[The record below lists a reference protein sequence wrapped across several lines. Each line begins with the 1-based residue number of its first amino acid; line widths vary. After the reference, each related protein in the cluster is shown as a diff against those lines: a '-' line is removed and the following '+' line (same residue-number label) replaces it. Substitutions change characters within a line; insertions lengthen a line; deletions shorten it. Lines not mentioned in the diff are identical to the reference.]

1 MHYLPQLLG
10 LLKRRDYVPLPAE
23 RLAEKL
29 DIAAGE
35 REDFRAEIERHL
47 KQGTLVR
54 LKKNR
59 LCLPRDADL
68 VTGRVR
74 FRQSGA
80 AILLPDAAPDEKPPA
95 PLQVRAEDTWV
106 AMHGD
111 HVVCRIIPKRKLER
125 YRRRKGPLGDDAESA
140 RVIRILERKRTVL
153 AGTLKRSKMFHF
165 VIPDDP
171 RIIQD
176 ILVPEP
182 EKSRLSPK
190 PKIDDKVV
198 VKLFDWEQRH
208 LNPEGEIIEV
218 LGKTHT
224 PGAEY
229 HAILR
234 QYDLDPEFPAEVVEE
249 VAELPAR
256 VPKSDLKGRVD
267 LRRTHVFTIDPQD
280 AKDFDDALSIEPLE
294 DGGHRVGVHIADVSA
309 YVSPGTALD
318 AEARER
324 GNSTYLVGTVIPML
338 PHALSNGLCSLVE
351 GEDRLT
357 KSVFIHFT
365 KNGKIE
371 KTEFADSVI
380 RSAKRLTYEQAY
392 ALMKENDFAK
402 IRALPTPPKH
412 QTGATGRPLG
422 SLSNEELGKLQT
434 AIRGLWDIGSRL
446 RKRRMRSGSLDLD
459 MPETKIYV
467 DEQGYA
473 DRIVLVEHDESHQ
486 LVEEFMLAANEAVA
500 KALNHRRIPAIHRV
514 HDKPET
520 EKLEDLSTYMKTVG
534 IDAGDLTTKKNI
546 LSLLAKIRKHPQA
559 HMLRIQ
565 LLRSLKQAGYR
576 ASPDGHYGL
585 GKQHYTHFTSPIRRY
600 SDLVVHRIFAR
611 NLSGDGRKEKGGG
624 DNERYTLAKL
634 SPLAQ
639 HLSLTEQNSTEAE
652 RESNKVKLLEFFE
665 REAAKEKKSVF
676 DAVILEI
683 KNHGMFVELTESL
696 AYGLVHASTLTDDLY
711 QVTDD
716 NAAFR
721 GRRTRKTY
729 GAGETVQVVVHRVDR
744 FKRQVDF
751 ALAEFERSA
760 AEKAAKAEA
769 KGKGPATGGHPKKS
783 AENKARKASGD
794 RKGRSGGQR
803 GRSGNHGKKSGDPI
817 GNDRARNA
825 GDGSQKVSGAQKA
838 SGGGRRK
845 GRSSGRQRKRSG

>member
-1 MHYLPQLLG
+1 MQYLPQLLNR
-10 LLKRRDYVPLPAE
+10 LKRRDYVPLPVD

-29 DIAAGE
+29 GVPADELG
-35 REDFRAEIERHL
+35 DFRGEVDQHL

-59 LCLPRDADL
+59 ICLPRDADL

-95 PLQVRAEDTWV
+95 PLQIRAEDTWV

-125 YRRRKGPLGDDAESA
+125 YRRRRGPLGDDAESA
-140 RVIRILERKRTVL
+140 RVIRILERARTTL

-176 ILVPEP
+176 ILVPDP
-182 EKSRLSPK
+182 EQSKLSPK

-208 LNPEGEIIEV
+208 LNPEGEVIEV

-229 HAILR
+229 QAILR
-234 QYDLDPEFPAEVVEE
+234 QHGLHPEFPAHVVGEVRT
-249 VAELPAR
+249 LPAR
-256 VPKSDLKGRVD
+256 VPESDLKGRLD
-267 LRRTHVFTIDPQD
+267 LRHAHVFTIDPQD

-294 DGGHRVGVHIADVSA
+294 NGGHRVGVHIADVSA
-309 YVSPGTALD
+309 YVKPGTALD
-318 AEARER
+318 TEARER

-357 KSVFIHFT
+357 KSVFLDFT

-380 RSAKRLTYEQAY
+380 RSAKRLTYEQAH
-392 ALMKENDFAK
+392 ALMKEDDLKA

-412 QTGATGRPLG
+412 QTGSTGRRLD
-422 SLSNEELGKLQT
+422 SLSNKELGMLQT

-520 EKLEDLSTYMKTVG
+520 EKLDELSTHMKTVG

-565 LLRSLKQAGYR
+565 LLRSLKQACYR

-611 NLSGDGRKEKGGG
+611 NLSGKGNKGKGTGKADGEGQRHTHAQLG
-624 DNERYTLAKL
+624 
-634 SPLAQ
+634 PLAQ

-665 REAAKEKKSVF
+665 REVAKETKTVF

-716 NAAFR
+716 NSAFR

-729 GAGETVQVVVHRVDR
+729 RAGETVPVVVQRVDR

-751 ALAEFERSA
+751 APAEFDTSA
-760 AEKAAKAEA
+760 AKRNDGRGGKAAA
-769 KGKGPATGGHPKKS
+769 KT
-783 AENKARKASGD
+783 
-794 RKGRSGGQR
+794 
-803 GRSGNHGKKSGDPI
+803 
-817 GNDRARNA
+817 
-825 GDGSQKVSGAQKA
+825 
-838 SGGGRRK
+838 
-845 GRSSGRQRKRSG
+845 SGRAKKRGGETKGQRKRKRR

>member
-10 LLKRRDYVPLPAE
+10 LLKRREYVPLPVD

-29 DIAAGE
+29 GVPPGE
-35 REDFRAEIERHL
+35 EEEFRAEVERHL

-95 PLQVRAEDTWV
+95 PLQIRAEDTWV

-111 HVVCRIIPKRKLER
+111 HVICRIIPKRKLER

-140 RVIRILERKRTVL
+140 RVIRILERKRTAL

-171 RIIQD
+171 RVIQD
-176 ILVPEP
+176 ILVPDP
-182 EKSRLSPK
+182 AQSQLSPK

-229 HAILR
+229 QAILR
-234 QYDLDPEFPAEVVEE
+234 QYDLNPEFPAEVVAE
-249 VAELPAR
+249 VEKLPAR
-256 VPKSDLKGRVD
+256 VPKADLKGRVD
-267 LRRTHVFTIDPQD
+267 MRQAHVFTIDPQD

-294 DGGHRVGVHIADVSA
+294 DGGHRVGIHIADVSA
-309 YVSPGTALD
+309 YVKPGTALD
-318 AEARER
+318 GEARER

-380 RSAKRLTYEQAY
+380 RSAKRLTYEQAH
-392 ALMKENDFAK
+392 ALMKEDDFGK
-402 IRALPTPPKH
+402 IRALPAPPKH
-412 QTGATGRPLG
+412 QTGSTGRPLD
-422 SLSNEELGKLQT
+422 SLSNKELGNLQT
-434 AIRGLWDIGSRL
+434 AIRGLWAIGSRL
-446 RKRRMRSGSLDLD
+446 RKRRMSSGSLDLD

-565 LLRSLKQAGYR
+565 LLRSLKQACYR

-600 SDLVVHRIFAR
+600 SDLVVHRIFAH
-611 NLSGDGRKEKGGG
+611 NLSAGNGGGKGRSGKGGG
-624 DNERYTLAKL
+624 EKNERYTFAKL
-634 SPLAQ
+634 GPLAQ

-665 REAAKEKKSVF
+665 REAAKETKSVF

-729 GAGETVQVVVHRVDR
+729 KAGETVQVVVHRVDR

-751 ALAEFERSA
+751 ALAEFEKSA
-760 AEKAAKAEA
+760 ARKASNDR
-769 KGKGPATGGHPKKS
+769 GKGRGKGRNTGGRSGK
-783 AENKARKASGD
+783 ATENKARGSSSGTP
-794 RKGRSGGQR
+794 
-803 GRSGNHGKKSGDPI
+803 KK
-817 GNDRARNA
+817 
-825 GDGSQKVSGAQKA
+825 
-838 SGGGRRK
+838 GGGNRK
-845 GRSSGRQRKRSG
+845 GRSSGRNRKRD